1 MKIGDTEEVEKRTK
15 ADKEQSELEKKIW
28 EEEKENTAAR
38 LKKLNEQV
46 EQNGKDLKEALDNM
60 PTAGALLLFEGI
72 PNEFLT
78 LAFLSVNPKRCGLFG
93 LLDLRGGGRILPGLR
108 KRSITPPN
116 AFLEQQ
122 TESHM
127 KAEVFS

>member
-1 MKIGDTEEVEKRTK
+1 MKIGDTEEVERRTK

-78 LAFLSVNPKRCGLFG
+78 LAFLSVKYVCV
-93 LLDLRGGGRILPGLR
+93 GGGHCVFKWILRRHLKP
-108 KRSITPPN
+108 TPN
-116 AFLEQQ
+116 A
-122 TESHM
+122 TI
-127 KAEVFS
+127 